1 MRYERVTLKIER
13 PLAAHS
19 ASPSNL
25 FSRVAQCTAQ
35 CQKSS
40 NCFQKLFRNYLRGK
54 ASHLG
59 EPCWVEVCESGEPAP
74 GSRLVVFFGLEL
86 IFFTEILQELIF
98 FKHDYYRITLTW
110 ALDYF
115 QFSQGKLFFCEP
127 CMFASSL
134 KNPAKSILLSSQ
146 LITLKEKWQTQNV
159 TLSKEK
165 PWKSMPYCAL
175 DFSDIFDTIQCN
187 DSQLFPPPPRVWSCQ
202 QRALRVSLLSQ
213 QLPGKIL
220 SEHH

>member
-1 MRYERVTLKIER
+1 M
-13 PLAAHS
+13 
-19 ASPSNL
+19 
-25 FSRVAQCTAQ
+25 F
-35 CQKSS
+35 
-40 NCFQKLFRNYLRGK
+40 CFLN
-54 ASHLG
+54 
-59 EPCWVEVCESGEPAP
+59 
-74 GSRLVVFFGLEL
+74 
-86 IFFTEILQELIF
+86 IMITEILQELIF

-213 QLPGKIL
+213 QLPGKIF